1 MQKLRNY
8 NPSWN
13 EEEDDF
19 SEESFY
25 VDEDELVGLEHGED
39 SYSEEVL
46 VDEEGNEYYI
56 VDSDYS
62 EESFGS
68 SAAHVAG
75 VVGRGIKKGGD
86 YAWRGA
92 KKGGAIVVRGAKKG
106 TEIVGASLG
115 WVYDKGSAKV
125 KDTIRRYKE
134 GKITKEELHHELKR
148 EGWVRRNGKWLAI
161 SGTGVAVAAGGG
173 AYAIHRIRS
182 RDRHHRR

>member
-75 VVGRGIKKGGD
+75 VVGRGIKKGG
-86 YAWRGA
+86 
-92 KKGGAIVVRGAKKG
+92 AIVVRGAKKG

-173 AYAIHRIRS
+173 DYAIHRIRS